1 MVSSVCVCALHAG
14 YVELTLM
21 DAYMQD
27 CRKSKQ
33 KRKRVKTE
41 DESGEASGAAAQR
54 DDGKK
59 KRSSADGKT
68 PRSSNAGIDGPDSG
82 RSKASHGPG
91 TDNPWDLVEC
101 QKCGSQHDEERM
113 VLCDVCDAGYHFY
126 CAEPKLKK
134 LPEGDWMCHECRSK
148 TGKKKRRRR
157 TQAEILLA
165 RANSGAGGVS
175 SSQKT
180 EDAGEDKGGATQDKV
195 DSVETPWDEIKCGK
209 CGSTEDE
216 DRMVLCDNCDA
227 GYHLYCCE
235 PKLSKIPEG
244 DWICLDCRKSQKKQK
259 RVALSVSS
267 VCPVVQERKSSEPKA
282 SDPFADMECHV
293 CGSAKNEERMIL
305 CDVCD
310 AGYHLDCVV
319 PKLKKVP
326 DGDWICPDCAR
337 QKKGTR
343 KTEQERRGARAGKMR
358 LEHAGDAASNS
369 EGQTAG
375 AQNLWDLVECQHC
388 GSAEGE
394 DRMIL
399 CDMCDGGYHLECT
412 GLEAVPDGEWICK
425 PCSRARQRAQSKR
438 EQEKKYKEFQERISG
453 VASVGQ
459 SKVSG
464 RQIVAKQPY
473 KVPH

>member
-1 MVSSVCVCALHAG
+1 
-14 YVELTLM
+14 M
-21 DAYMQD
+21 DTHVQD

-33 KRKRVKTE
+33 KRKRAKPE
-41 DESGEASGAAAQR
+41 EESGVAAGAATQR
-54 DDGKK
+54 EDGKDGKK
-59 KRSSADGKT
+59 KRPSADGKS
-68 PRSSNAGIDGPDSG
+68 PRSCHSVLDVPDAVSA
-82 RSKASHGPG
+82 KASQGPQV
-91 TDNPWDLVEC
+91 DNPWDLVEC

-134 LPEGDWMCHECRSK
+134 LPEGDWICHECRSK

-157 TQAEILLA
+157 TQAEMLLA
-165 RANSGAGGVS
+165 RASAGAGGAS
-175 SSQKT
+175 SGQT
-180 EDAGEDKGGATQDKV
+180 VEDAGEDEGAATEDKV
-195 DSVETPWDEIKCGK
+195 DTFETPWDEIKCGK

-235 PKLSKIPEG
+235 PRLSSIPEG
-244 DWICLDCRKSQKKQK
+244 DWICKDCRKSKKKQK
-259 RVALSVSS
+259 RVAPSLPPVASVA
-267 VCPVVQERKSSEPKA
+267 PERKSFETQA
-282 SDPFADMECHV
+282 SDPFADMECQV
-293 CGSAKNEERMIL
+293 CNSAKNEEKMIL

-326 DGDWICPDCAR
+326 EGDWICPDCAG
-337 QKKGTR
+337 QKKGKR
-343 KTEQERRGARAGKMR
+343 KTEQERRGARAGKMKH
-358 LEHAGDAASNS
+358 EHAHDAAVHAEGHTGDA
-369 EGQTAG
+369 
-375 AQNLWDLVECQHC
+375 QNPWDLVECQQC
-388 GSAEGE
+388 GSTEGE

-412 GLEAVPDGEWICK
+412 GLEAIPDGEWICK
-425 PCSRARQRAQSKR
+425 DCSRARKRAQSKR
-438 EQEKKYKEFQERISG
+438 EQEKKYKEFQERVSG
-453 VASVGQ
+453 VACVGQ

-464 RQIVAKQPY
+464 RQIVAKLPY